1 MIYKV
6 NIHVSPRCTSVPLSN
21 TEVLTNFSIKSGL
34 HLLKRQYINVPDA
47 QLNIKLPKKV
57 TTQKGFYYVLYS
69 SYRVR
74 PEI

>member
-1 MIYKV
+1 M
-6 NIHVSPRCTSVPLSN
+6 
-21 TEVLTNFSIKSGL
+21 LTNFSIKSGL